1 MQKRNSLRRRVSRV
15 PTLIFWPHLVASGLT
30 EPSAAPL
37 SPPAGENGGVQPAA
51 SEIAFPEAFF
61 SEGGYTEE
69 IILRRL
75 VPPPPNPQPLFRVCL
90 FSLFCF
96 FFRF

>member
-1 MQKRNSLRRRVSRV
+1 M
-15 PTLIFWPHLVASGLT
+15 ASGLT

-37 SPPAGENGGVQPAA
+37 SPPAGENGGVQPPDW
-51 SEIAFPEAFF
+51 EIAFPEAVF

-75 VPPPPNPQPLFRVCL
+75 VPTPQPPAPLPCVFVFFVL
-90 FSLFCF
+90 F